1 MFRSLTSAGA
11 GMVAQ
16 QQNLD
21 VIANNLAN
29 VNTTGF
35 KQQAAEFQDLMYA
48 TYRASG
54 AANAGSVSA
63 PEPVQV
69 GTGSRLAATANSFR
83 QGPLQATGNVLDLA
97 IMGDG
102 FFSLERPDGT
112 TAYTRDGTFK
122 MDANGL
128 LVTNDGMSVSPNIT
142 IPTGATAITI
152 SNTGALSAILPGS
165 NQPTTLGTLRLT
177 MFANPAGLTRVG
189 QNLYLPGGASGDPQ
203 EVEPGQSGSGLIQS
217 GFTEGSN
224 VQIVDE
230 MVRMITAQR
239 AYEINS
245 KAIQTADDMLGVLV
259 TLKR

>member
-1 MFRSLTSAGA
+1 
-11 GMVAQ
+11 MVAQ

-29 VNTTGF
+29 VNTTGY

-54 AANAGSVSA
+54 ASNSGAVSA
-63 PEPVQV
+63 PEPIQV
-69 GTGSRLAATANSFR
+69 GTGSRLASTANSFR
-83 QGPLQATGNVLDLA
+83 QGPLQATGNTLDLA
-97 IMGDG
+97 VMGDG
-102 FFSLERPDGT
+102 FFAVERPDGT

-122 MDANGL
+122 LDATGL
-128 LVTNDGMSVSPNIT
+128 VVTNDGFPMSPNIT
-142 IPTGATAITI
+142 VPTGATALTI
-152 SNTGALSAILPGS
+152 SNTGVVSAILPGTNEPVQLGNLQLTIFS
-165 NQPTTLGTLRLT
+165 NS
-177 MFANPAGLTRVG
+177 AGLTRVG
-189 QNLYLPGGASGDPQ
+189 QNLYLAGGASGDAQ
-203 EVEPGQSGSGLIQS
+203 TAEPGQSGSGLIQS

-245 KAIQTADDMLGVLV
+245 KAIQTADDMLSVLV